1 ACHRHLSSPGQ
12 SVRDGLL
19 CFSLPQGIYA
29 AVAARASISC
39 ARTSAGSR
47 QARHAILAWRL
58 ERPYL
63 IYCTVCAG
71 VQAWLLAWNLIKGVQ
86 NHWNLPQWKHHRW
99 EEVTEVTIGVLIV
112 SETLLTLRVVGIRD
126 FFCNCWCVF
135 DLLVAALTVVSV
147 GYALEHVGRH
157 GNIAEANVPLL
168 MLRFVLQPAR
178 VFAAV
183 ASTWRT
189 RRMQNHV
196 DELRVDFDSLP
207 VDGYTAFQHMQEY

>member
-1 ACHRHLSSPGQ
+1 GFDR
-12 SVRDGLL
+12 
-19 CFSLPQGIYA
+19 
-29 AVAARASISC
+29 ARSRISR
-39 ARTSAGSR
+39 AER
-47 QARHAILAWRL
+47 ARHAILAWRL

-207 VDGYTAFQHMQEY
+207 VDGYTAFQHMQETCPT

>member
-1 ACHRHLSSPGQ
+1 MAAREAVPYLLHR
-12 SVRDGLL
+12 VRRGA
-19 CFSLPQGIYA
+19 G
-29 AVAARASISC
+29 VAAGLESDQRSPEPLEPATVE
-39 ARTSAGSR
+39 APSR
-47 QARHAILAWRL
+47 
-58 ERPYL
+58 
-63 IYCTVCAG
+63 G
-71 VQAWLLAWNLIKGVQ
+71 
-86 NHWNLPQWKHHRW
+86 W